1 MRRFALFVMPLLL
14 AMASCSS
21 VEYDL
26 VETASVPPRFQDMD
40 PQDFGPKTPHH
51 HPIHGIDVSKWNGD
65 IDWRQVRGSG
75 VAFAFIKATEGKDN
89 IDNRFHE
96 NWRAAKAAGVP
107 PAPYHFYY
115 FCSTADQQADWFIA
129 NVPKAAMVLPPV
141 LDVEW
146 NGESKNCRY
155 RPPKLTAVQELQRFL
170 NRLEA
175 HYGKRP
181 IIYTTVDFH
190 RDILVGEFKNYH
202 FWLRAVADHPNN
214 IYTDRR
220 WAFWQYTSTGRIP
233 GIKGDT
239 DINVFAG
246 SAKNWRNWLTAV
258 AEM

>member
-1 MRRFALFVMPLLL
+1 MLVCRVRPRGNGLRAAALSRHGPAGLRPEDP
-14 AMASCSS
+14 AS
-21 VEYDL
+21 
-26 VETASVPPRFQDMD
+26 
-40 PQDFGPKTPHH
+40 

-65 IDWRQVRGSG
+65 IDWRQVRAAG
-75 VAFAFIKATEGKDN
+75 VSFAFIKATEGKDN
-89 IDNRFHE
+89 IDNRFHD

-129 NVPKAAMVLPPV
+129 NVPKASMVLPPV

-155 RPPKLTAVQELQRFL
+155 RPSKLTAVQELQRFL

-214 IYTDRR
+214 IYNRSSLGFLAIHQHRPHSRHQGRHRHQRLRRLQKELAQLADRR
-220 WAFWQYTSTGRIP
+220 RR
-233 GIKGDT
+233 
-239 DINVFAG
+239 NVI
-246 SAKNWRNWLTAV
+246 LAV
-258 AEM
+258 RPALSRRS